1 MKTLIIIAR
10 DSMIEELKALLH
22 DYGITAYSIL
32 HNVEGTGLTGTVSG
46 TFFNPGINCI
56 ILAIL
61 SSDQADRAIHTLQ
74 ELHDARMKA
83 PRGQATPLKVFSFP
97 CEEHL

>member
-22 DYGITAYSIL
+22 EHSITAYSII
-32 HNVEGTGLTGTVSG
+32 HKVEGRGQTGTVSG
-46 TFFNPGINCI
+46 TFFYPGINCI
-56 ILAIL
+56 ILVIL
-61 SSDQADRAIHTLQ
+61 PSDQADRTIRALQ
-74 ELHDARMKA
+74 ELHTARMKT
-83 PRGQATPLKVFSFP
+83 PLGQAAPLKVFSFP